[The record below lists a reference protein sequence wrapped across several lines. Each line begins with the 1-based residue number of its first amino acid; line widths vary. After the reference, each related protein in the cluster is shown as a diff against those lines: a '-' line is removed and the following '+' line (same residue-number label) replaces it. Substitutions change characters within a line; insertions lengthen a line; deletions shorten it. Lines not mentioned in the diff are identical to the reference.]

1 MDLALS
7 ARNAELGDLVDLLKK
22 QHDLKYDVVVPS
34 THLYFQ
40 GGNAVIEGGGVAFT
54 EEGVDAV
61 DAVLVPTQNFDRDA
75 AERLGIPYP
84 YVRKMREAG
93 ELDLLDRNLNR
104 WTERTERNH
113 FIRGFR
119 TSDHQ
124 ETGIARSWLSD
135 RFQTLDHI
143 DSLFSALDGVRQ
155 AGVEIEIRRADLS
168 ETKLRVC
175 LSSPQVL
182 AQAPN
187 FMRGY
192 RAPNGQSG
200 ADNPYLAA
208 GVMISNSETGGGAF
222 TLAPWVEFLVCTN
235 GQTRMQEAIRKVH
248 IGAQMETGVV
258 SWSAETRQ
266 ANIELIR
273 SQSKDA
279 MTAFLSADYLQT
291 VVADLE
297 GLGPRQLDR
306 PQEVIESIGKKLA
319 YTEDE
324 RASILDFFI
333 KGGQPTAG
341 GLMNA
346 VTAYAQTVDD
356 PDRAAE
362 FEDSAFEVLAKAAA
376 LAA

>member
-1 MDLALS
+1 
-7 ARNAELGDLVDLLKK
+7 
-22 QHDLKYDVVVPS
+22 
-34 THLYFQ
+34 
-40 GGNAVIEGGGVAFT
+40 
-54 EEGVDAV
+54 
-61 DAVLVPTQNFDRDA
+61 
-75 AERLGIPYP
+75 
-84 YVRKMREAG
+84 
-93 ELDLLDRNLNR
+93 
-104 WTERTERNH
+104 
-113 FIRGFR
+113 
-119 TSDHQ
+119 
-124 ETGIARSWLSD
+124 
-135 RFQTLDHI
+135 
-143 DSLFSALDGVRQ
+143 
-155 AGVEIEIRRADLS
+155 
-168 ETKLRVC
+168 
-175 LSSPQVL
+175 
-182 AQAPN
+182 
-187 FMRGY
+187 MRGY